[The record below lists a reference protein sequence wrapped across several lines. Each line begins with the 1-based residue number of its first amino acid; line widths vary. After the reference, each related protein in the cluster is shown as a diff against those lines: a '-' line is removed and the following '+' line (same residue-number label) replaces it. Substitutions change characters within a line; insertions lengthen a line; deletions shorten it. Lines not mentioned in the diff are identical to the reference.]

1 MLGVP
6 YISPSVDSLK
16 GPAPRLTAYGAAQ
29 VYGTSRTHGGLA
41 ILQYPRAAD
50 RKEVVTAGM
59 ALAASR
65 VPTEP
70 SSLGARALGGLAPR
84 STRIAAEAGMVRF
97 LLFHYRRITEY
108 FSN

>member
-1 MLGVP
+1 
-6 YISPSVDSLK
+6 
-16 GPAPRLTAYGAAQ
+16 
-29 VYGTSRTHGGLA
+29 
-41 ILQYPRAAD
+41 
-50 RKEVVTAGM
+50 M